1 MQVQD
6 VNGEHVHQWKRWPVI
21 TSALHYQCTVCGEPE
36 SIVWV
41 AEHAG
46 KSISDLDGL
55 LAEKRGG
62 EFAGEMHPQPEQRAW
77 SNHSW

>member
-1 MQVQD
+1 MQVQGVTD
-6 VNGEHVHQWKRWPVI
+6 EHVHQWKRLPVI
-21 TSALHYQCTVCGEPE
+21 TFSLQYQCVACGEPE

-46 KSISDLDGL
+46 KSISDIDGL
-55 LAEKRGG
+55 LVEKRGG
-62 EFAGEMHPQPEQRAW
+62 VFAGEMYPQPEQRGW